1 MRRLVN
7 GRAIVVM
14 PDRSTLGSVNGGTR
28 GRPGTLPDARVER
41 PWAEPAEAVAA
52 ALATDPAA
60 GLTATEADDRLQ
72 RFGPNELVERGRKP
86 PWRLLAEQ
94 FANTMILVL
103 IAAAAITAV
112 IGDLK
117 DTVVI
122 LAIVVLNAVVGF
134 VQEYRAEQAMA
145 ALKAMAAPSVQVVR
159 DNHVRLVP
167 AAELVPGDVVLL
179 AQGDMLAADLRLVE
193 AVALRVNEAALTG
206 ESEPATKATEPLPE
220 VDPSLVAERRN
231 LAFRGTAVT
240 GGRGRGLVV
249 ATGMDTELGRVAE
262 MLQSEPPGPTPL
274 QRRLST
280 LGKRMAVAALVVC
293 AVVFAAGVARGN
305 PVDQMFLTAVSLAVA
320 AIPEGLPAV
329 VTVALALGARRM
341 ARRRALVRKLP
352 AVETLGSVTVICS
365 DKTGTLT
372 ENRMLVQRVWTPAGS
387 YRVDGEG
394 YAPVGA
400 VEPDGEAGGDPA
412 ADDLLGRLAAVAGAC
427 NDAVLQPPSGP
438 DGHWELTGD
447 PTEGS
452 LLALAGKLGITRD
465 GLEGTRPRVAE
476 VAFDA
481 SRRRMTTIH
490 RGPEGLWA
498 ATKGALD
505 ALAPLLRSADAEAGR
520 RAQEVAARW
529 APEGYRVLALAERH
543 LTAVPDPVED
553 GEADL
558 RLLGL
563 VAMADPARPESTDA
577 VAACR
582 TAGIVPVM
590 ITGDDPRTGTA
601 IAEQVGILDRGGGVL
616 TGAELGRLD
625 DEVLTERA
633 PATRVYARTS
643 PEQKLRIIDAWKR
656 QGAVVSMTGDGV
668 NDAPALRR
676 ADIGVAMGVTGT
688 DVSKEA
694 ADMVLADD
702 NFATIVAAVQEGRR
716 IYDNIRRFVRY
727 LLTTNS
733 GEIWVMFL
741 ATMLA
746 LPVPLLPVQILWINL
761 VTDGL
766 PAIALGLEPA
776 ERDTMRR
783 PPRSPTESIFA
794 RGLWQHA
801 LWVGLLMAIVCLAVL
816 VGARSLGWPWQTMVF
831 TTLALLQLGHALAVR
846 SERESFF
853 TLGPRSN
860 LLLLGAV
867 AGTLTFQLLILYLP
881 FLQVVFDAEP
891 LSPVQLA
898 VVLAASTV
906 AFIAVEIEKWA
917 RRRARTGAQ

>member
-1 MRRLVN
+1 V
-7 GRAIVVM
+7 A
-14 PDRSTLGSVNGGTR
+14 
-28 GRPGTLPDARVER
+28 E
-41 PWAEPAEAVAA
+41 PWTVPAEAVADE
-52 ALATDPAA
+52 LGTDPAT
-60 GLTATEADDRLQ
+60 GLTAAEAADRL
-72 RFGPNELVERGRKP
+72 RRVGPNALVERGRKP
-86 PWRLLAEQ
+86 AWRLLAEQ

-103 IAAAAITAV
+103 VAAAVVTAV
-112 IGDLK
+112 IGEVK
-117 DTVVI
+117 DTGVI

-145 ALKAMAAPSVQVVR
+145 ALKAMAAPSVQAVR
-159 DNHVRLVP
+159 DGHVLLVP
-167 AAELVPGDVVLL
+167 AADLVPGDVVLL
-179 AQGDMLAADLRLVE
+179 AQGDLLAADLRLVE

-206 ESEPATKATEPLPE
+206 ESQPVTKATEPLPD
-220 VDPSLVAERRN
+220 VDPSVVAERRN
-231 LAFRGTAVT
+231 MAFRGTAVT

-249 ATGMDTELGRVAE
+249 ATGMATELGRVADL
-262 MLQSEPPGPTPL
+262 LQAQPPGLTPL
-274 QRRLST
+274 QRRLAV
-280 LGKRMAVAALVVC
+280 LGRRMAAAALVVC
-293 AVVFAAGVARGN
+293 AVVFVAGVARGN
-305 PVDQMFLTAVSLAVA
+305 PADTMFLTAVSLAVA

-372 ENRMLVQRVWTPAGS
+372 QNRMLVQRVWTPAGA
-387 YRVDGEG
+387 YRIGGDGYAPAGPVDGED
-394 YAPVGA
+394 GA
-400 VEPDGEAGGDPA
+400 DPA
-412 ADDLLGRLAAVAGAC
+412 ADDRLGRLGTVAAAC
-427 NDAVLQPPSGP
+427 NDATLEPPAGP
-438 DGHWELTGD
+438 DGHWGLTGD

-452 LLALAGKLGITRD
+452 LLALAGKLGVDRAALERD
-465 GLEGTRPRVAE
+465 RPRAAE

-481 SRRRMTTIH
+481 TRRRMTTMH
-490 RGPEGLWA
+490 REAGGVWV

-505 ALAPLLRSADAEAGR
+505 ALLPLLDAAEAEAAR
-520 RAQEVAARW
+520 RAQEVAVGW
-529 APEGYRVLALAERH
+529 ASQGYRVLALADRH
-543 LTAVPDPVED
+543 LPELPAPVER
-553 GEADL
+553 GEAGL

-563 VAMADPARPESTDA
+563 VAMADPAREESAEA

-590 ITGDDPRTGTA
+590 ITGDDARTGTA
-601 IAEQVGILDRGGGVL
+601 IARRVGILDGDGQVL
-616 TGAELGRLD
+616 TGAELGALD
-625 DEVLTERA
+625 DDVLTERA

-643 PEQKLRIIDAWKR
+643 PEQKLRIVAAWKR
-656 QGAVVSMTGDGV
+656 QRAVVAMTGDGV

-702 NFATIVAAVQEGRR
+702 NFATIVAAVAEGRR

-727 LLTTNS
+727 VLTTNS

-746 LPVPLLPVQILWINL
+746 LPVPLLPVQILWVNL

-766 PAIALGLEPA
+766 PAIALGLEPV
-776 ERDTMRR
+776 ERDAMRR
-783 PPRSPTESIFA
+783 PPRPPTESIFA

-801 LWVGLLMAIVCLAVL
+801 LWVGLLMAVVCLGVL
-816 VGARSLGWPWQTMVF
+816 VWARAMGWPWQTMVF

-853 TLGPRSN
+853 TLGPFSN
-860 LLLLGAV
+860 PLLLGAV
-867 AGTLTFQLLILYLP
+867 AGTCAAQLLIVYLP
-881 FLQVVFDAEP
+881 VLQNLFDAEP
-891 LSPVQLA
+891 LSPAQLA

-906 AFIAVEIEKWA
+906 AFIAVEIEKWV
-917 RRRARTGAQ
+917 RRRRHERPTRPAR